1 VVPVTGKR
9 IGSGVEEI
17 RVADCCYSCVYAR
30 DAYIKEEPL
39 LIRCTEAEDDDDI
52 ISCYKICEM
61 FKRNPRLK

>member
-1 VVPVTGKR
+1 MPVTGKR
-9 IGSGVEEI
+9 IGSGVEEV

-39 LIRCTEAEDDDDI
+39 LIRCTEHEDGDDI
-52 ISCYKICEM
+52 NSCYKICEM